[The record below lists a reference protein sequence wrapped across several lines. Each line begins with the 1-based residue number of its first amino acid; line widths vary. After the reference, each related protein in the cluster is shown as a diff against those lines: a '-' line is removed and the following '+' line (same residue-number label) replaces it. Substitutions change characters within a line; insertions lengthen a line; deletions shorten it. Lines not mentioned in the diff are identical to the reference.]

1 MGIKTIHFTPIRESS
16 QALTLHERSDIGDV
30 TGGNGR
36 GGTPGGEAGRN
47 SDGVPPP
54 RRRGVGGSDR
64 LCGGAGGSDSSG
76 EEGWGQVSRHRDS
89 HVQELVLR

>member
-1 MGIKTIHFTPIRESS
+1 MSREEMGEVAL
-16 QALTLHERSDIGDV
+16 QAEKLAGIV
-30 TGGNGR
+30 TEFHR
-36 GGTPGGEAGRN
+36 R
-47 SDGVPPP
+47 

-76 EEGWGQVSRHRDS
+76 EEGWGQVSKHRDG